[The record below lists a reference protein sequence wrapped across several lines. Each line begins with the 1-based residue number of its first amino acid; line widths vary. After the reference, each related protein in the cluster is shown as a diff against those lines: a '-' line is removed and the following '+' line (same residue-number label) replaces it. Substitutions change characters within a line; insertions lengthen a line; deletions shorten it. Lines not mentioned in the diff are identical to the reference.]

1 MNTPSSPSGD
11 RLTSRV
17 VMHHGAPT
25 LFINNQPDTG
35 LMLYHNTVE
44 RGVEEIADFA
54 AAGIDLLTTGL
65 GGIKL
70 WQEDNTIAFEA
81 IDQKMAL
88 ILAANPRAL
97 VLPRVGLAPPA
108 WWVERHPE
116 AMMIHRDPYLG
127 ETVEGE
133 YRSVSFASAAWR
145 EDIAPVLRRIIH
157 YLEEHYSL
165 HILGYHL
172 CAGECGEWSY
182 IWRHYTQS
190 DYSPAQ
196 VEAYAAWRTTR
207 GLCPAEIPADW
218 RCAPDAITSEDQLS
232 DPALRDYLTFH
243 SDVVA
248 DAILHFSAVAKATLR
263 ERQADK
269 IVAIFYGY
277 HFTPPGQPSAFTDSG
292 HHALSRILASP
303 EVDALCAP
311 YSYHAREHGGVY
323 YSQLVAGSVRL
334 HGKLIY
340 SEDDTVTHLVPPHP
354 YRYHCPDG
362 FASKNVILRNIL
374 GALRDGGTAWYMD
387 WFGQNWYRDQDLMAS
402 FTATQKMAQRR
413 LQYDNHSVAEIA
425 VFVSE
430 STAFRIKPQA
440 PDLVPWALEPLAEI
454 MRCGAPVDTYLL
466 TDLPQAL
473 NTNKTRPYRL
483 LVFLDL
489 VLPDP
494 KEREAVTVA
503 EASGISL
510 LWVCP
515 SSFYPTGSGAVLPTP
530 LDAALFRK
538 KAIEAG
544 VHLYSSVSDYVAAED
559 GLLTVHAS
567 ITGERTLSIPEPRT
581 WVDAM
586 TGKTAFANRSQIA
599 MVMRQGETRVWELF
613 LP

>member
-1 MNTPSSPSGD
+1 
-11 RLTSRV
+11 
-17 VMHHGAPT
+17 MHHGAPA

-35 LMLYHNTVE
+35 LMLYHNNVE
-44 RGVEEIADFA
+44 RGSDEIADFA

-65 GGIKL
+65 GGVKL
-70 WQEDNTIAFEA
+70 WREDDTIAYEA
-81 IDQKMAL
+81 IDRAMGI
-88 ILAANPRAL
+88 ILAANPRAR

-116 AMMIHRDPYLG
+116 AMMVHRDPYLG

-145 EDIAPVLRRIIH
+145 EELARVLRRIIH
-157 YLEEHYSL
+157 YLEEHYSP
-165 HILGYHL
+165 HILGYHI

-196 VEAYAAWRTTR
+196 AEAYTVWRKTR
-207 GLCPAEIPADW
+207 GLEPAEIPADW
-218 RCAPDAITSEDQLS
+218 RCAPDAVTAKDQLT
-232 DPALRDYLTFH
+232 DQALRDYLTFH

-248 DAILHFSAVAKATLR
+248 DAILHFCAEAKAALR
-263 ERQADK
+263 ECDSDK
-269 IVAIFYGY
+269 MIAVFYGY

-292 HHALSRILASP
+292 HHALSRILASSD
-303 EVDALCAP
+303 VDALCAP

-323 YSQLVAGSVRL
+323 YSQLVTGSVRL

-354 YRYHCPDG
+354 YRYHCLDG

-387 WFGQNWYRDQDLMAS
+387 WFGQNWYRDPDLMAS
-402 FTATQKMAQRR
+402 FASTQQLAKRR
-413 LQYDNHSVAEIA
+413 LSKDNRSVAEIA

-430 STAFRIKPQA
+430 STAFRIKPQS

-454 MRCGAPVDTYLL
+454 LRCGAPVDTYLL
-466 TDLPQAL
+466 TDLPAAL
-473 NTNKTRPYRL
+473 QTNKTWPYRL
-483 LVFLDL
+483 LVFLD
-489 VLPDP
+489 VVSPDP
-494 KEREAVTVA
+494 KEQAA
-503 EASGISL
+503 LDWAAASGLSL

-515 SSFYPTGSGAVLPTP
+515 PSFQPAGPGPVVPVP
-530 LDAALFRK
+530 LDPTLFRE
-538 KAIEAG
+538 KAAEAG
-544 VHLYSSVSDYVAAED
+544 VHLYSSEADYVAAESS
-559 GLLTVHAS
+559 LLTLHAS
-567 ITGERTLSIPEPRT
+567 SEGKRTLSIPEPRT

-586 TGKTAFANRSQIA
+586 TGETIFANTRQIS
-599 MVMRQGETRVWELF
+599 MLMHQGETRVWELVNA
-613 LP
+613 